1 MIYQL
6 GKQLDQL
13 GDSPPNPRLGDG
25 CVPQTPSK
33 IIVVY
38 QFIFLTELY

>member
-1 MIYQL
+1 MICQL
-6 GKQLDQL
+6 WKQLAKL

-33 IIVVY
+33 IICFVVNL
-38 QFIFLTELY
+38 FS

>member
-1 MIYQL
+1 MICQL
-6 GKQLDQL
+6 CKKLAQL

-33 IIVVY
+33 IIVEFFV
-38 QFIFLTELY
+38 E

>member
-1 MIYQL
+1 MIFHL
-6 GKQLDQL
+6 LKKLAQL

-33 IIVVY
+33 IMVLFFV
-38 QFIFLTELY
+38 E

>member
-1 MIYQL
+1 MICHL
-6 GKQLDQL
+6 IKKPDQL

-33 IIVVY
+33 IIVL
-38 QFIFLTELY
+38 FFLLSN